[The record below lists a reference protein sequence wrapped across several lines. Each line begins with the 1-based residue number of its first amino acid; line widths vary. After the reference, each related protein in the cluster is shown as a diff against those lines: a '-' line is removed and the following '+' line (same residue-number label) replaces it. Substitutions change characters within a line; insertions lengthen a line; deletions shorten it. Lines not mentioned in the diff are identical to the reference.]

1 MNDKPLCPAAFV
13 ATLGT
18 QPQVITVAL
27 DLLLDEISNEEVL
40 EEVLVIHTASSPP
53 RPGTPPPTRDPMAES
68 LRALRGEFV
77 GGKEY
82 RHRGTQRHRCHF
94 RTLQLEVEGRPIDDV
109 HSDTDARAV
118 FTALFNEV
126 QELKRRRYIVHL
138 SIAGGRKSMS
148 VYGMATAQLLFDS
161 RDRLYHLFSSP
172 EFENLGLMHS
182 RGPEDAWLVP
192 IPVLPIS
199 TVFPGMVTLL
209 TSPDPLTVLDNKL
222 VLMDLEGRRDRQQ
235 FMTRLT
241 DAEQRL
247 VKALMRPIVSE
258 GRPPKDKELARHLVV
273 TPRTVTKRFCD
284 IYSKLREHVDAL
296 PEERVD
302 RTVLVYY
309 LAPYFAEHPAL

>member
-1 MNDKPLCPAAFV
+1 MNMTRPAALV

-18 QPQVITVAL
+18 RPQVVTIAL
-27 DLLLDEISNEEVL
+27 DLLLDEISNEEAL

-53 RPGTPPPTRDPMAES
+53 RPGTPPPIKDLMAES
-68 LRALRGEFV
+68 LRALRREFP
-77 GGKEY
+77 GRTEY
-82 RHRGTQRHRCHF
+82 LHRGQRDRPHPCHF
-94 RTLQLEVEGRPIDDV
+94 RTLQLEVDGQPIDDV

-118 FTALFNEV
+118 FTALFNAV
-126 QELKRRRYIVHL
+126 QELKKRRYVIHL

-172 EFENLGLMHS
+172 EFETLGLMHP

-209 TSPDPLTVLDNKL
+209 TSPDPLTVLANKL

-235 FMTRLT
+235 FMRRLT

-258 GRPPKDKELARHLVV
+258 GRPPTDRELARHLVV

-284 IYSKLREHVDAL
+284 IYSKLREHIDAL
-296 PEERVD
+296 PEERVN

>member
-1 MNDKPLCPAAFV
+1 MNAIRPAAFV

-18 QPQVITVAL
+18 QPQVVTVAL
-27 DLLLDEISNEEVL
+27 DLLLDDRVPI
-40 EEVLVIHTASSPP
+40 EEVLVIHTASSRP
-53 RPGTPPPTRDPMAES
+53 RLGTPPPAKDPMAES
-68 LRALRGEFV
+68 LRALRREFPGRV
-77 GGKEY
+77 EY
-82 RHRGTQRHRCHF
+82 LHRGTNRHRCRF
-94 RTLQLEVEGRPIDDV
+94 RLLQLKVDGQPIDDI
-109 HSDTDARAV
+109 HSETEARAV
-118 FTALFNEV
+118 FTALFNAV
-126 QELKRRRYIVHL
+126 QELKKRRYVIHL

-172 EFENLGLMHS
+172 EFENLGFMHP
-182 RGPEDAWLVP
+182 RGAEDAWLVP

-199 TVFPGMVTLL
+199 SVFPGMVTLL
-209 TSPDPLTVLDNKL
+209 TSPDPLTVLDSKL

-241 DAEQRL
+241 DAERRL
-247 VKALMRPIVSE
+247 VEALMRPIVSE
-258 GRPPKDKELARHLVV
+258 GRPPTDRELARLLVV

-284 IYSKLREHVDAL
+284 IYAKLREHIDAL